1 MNIKIV
7 SLSLLASTA
16 TILYAPPYASKN
28 NASKNLADLTQKNT
42 SAEPTTQSKKDNS
55 KQEPDPDA
63 EISVTK
69 KIMLMLI
76 KTNNA
81 IFQHNMWIS
90 GQYTDENG
98 NTIVESRIEG
108 HLSELEDTGLLDLEK
123 NTAREAVLKKMAE
136 KNPDDDEIFML
147 DKQTKCKYTKFFLNK
162 KFFLECS
169 TCVTAAQFKR
179 FIKEAK
185 KQRAQQ

>member
-28 NASKNLADLTQKNT
+28 NGAQNLADLTKKTT
-42 SAEPTTQSKKDNS
+42 STEPTTQAKKDNS
-55 KQEPDPDA
+55 EQEPDPDA

-69 KIMLMLI
+69 KIVLMLI

-81 IFQHNMWIS
+81 IFQHNMRIS

-98 NTIVESRIEG
+98 NITVESHIEG
-108 HLSELEDTGLLDLEK
+108 HLSELDDAGLLDLEK
-123 NTAREAVLKKMAE
+123 NTAREAILKRMAE
-136 KNPDDDEIFML
+136 KNPEDDEIFML
-147 DKQTKCKYTKFFLNK
+147 DKQTKCKYIKFFFDK

-169 TCVTAAQFKR
+169 TCVTATQFKR
-179 FIKEAK
+179 FMKEAK